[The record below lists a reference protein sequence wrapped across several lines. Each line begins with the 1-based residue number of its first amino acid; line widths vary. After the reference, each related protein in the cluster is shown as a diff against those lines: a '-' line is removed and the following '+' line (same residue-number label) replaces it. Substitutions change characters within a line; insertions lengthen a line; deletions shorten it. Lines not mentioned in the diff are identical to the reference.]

1 MVCPRCILSVEQ
13 IFRSK
18 GIPIKKILLGEV
30 ESEEHLSVE
39 SLEKLSVELIKVGF
53 EILDDAKAQLID
65 RIKNLLIQKIQ
76 EESIEPHFSLNKFLS
91 GKLFKEYSTLSKLFP
106 EVEGITIE
114 QFFIL
119 QKVEKAK
126 ELLFYKEQ
134 SLGEI
139 ALNLGYSSAQH
150 LSAQFKRI
158 TGMTPTQFK
167 SIGPGHRKP
176 IDKLS
181 G

>member
-1 MVCPRCILSVEQ
+1 MDKGFKAHAYRTFNLKSILNVKLFIKNMVCPRCILSVEQ
-13 IFRSK
+13 IFRSE

-91 GKLFKEYSTLSKLFP
+91 GKLFKEYSTAFL
-106 EVEGITIE
+106 
-114 QFFIL
+114 
-119 QKVEKAK
+119 A
-126 ELLFYKEQ
+126 
-134 SLGEI
+134 
-139 ALNLGYSSAQH
+139 
-150 LSAQFKRI
+150 
-158 TGMTPTQFK
+158 
-167 SIGPGHRKP
+167 SI
-176 IDKLS
+176 DN
-181 G
+181 

>member
-13 IFRSK
+13 IFRSE